1 MYPNLNTPSRLEV
14 DASGSAVGA
23 VLSQQKEDEEWYPV
37 EFASRQFSQ
46 QEERWRSC
54 PRFDIYTDHESLSW
68 VWGTP
73 IGNVGRWALRLQ
85 EYSFTIHHRK
95 GNDNVVADHLSRSVV
110 HLPTEANIDRVALQ
124 WSVICSVFAERAGGG
139 IRSYIC
145 GSPRNWQNHVALET
159 SPLVAEYERGYSSIL
174 EAMST
179 VC

>member
-1 MYPNLNTPSRLEV
+1 MYPDLNKPFRLEV
-14 DASGSAVGA
+14 AG
-23 VLSQQKEDEEWYPV
+23 
-37 EFASRQFSQ
+37 
-46 QEERWRSC
+46 SC